1 MNDKQVIGIAAIMF
15 SLIGFF
21 LVGTGFFDQNQKP
34 LNLSNHPK
42 KYLNK
47 IKTIIIALFFLAFVP
62 SAAFAETQMDKDP
75 FAPGSQFDSKPL
87 DEHEQDEQFL
97 TDLWTMSIIIVVC
110 AIIARIAFQIV
121 KKRMKKSN
129 QSIYNGAGGNL
140 LKQSAHRSSLVVIP
154 FGNLKL
160 NFLTEETENF

>member
-1 MNDKQVIGIAAIMF
+1 MNKLQ
-15 SLIGFF
+15 
-21 LVGTGFFDQNQKP
+21 
-34 LNLSNHPK
+34 
-42 KYLNK
+42 
-47 IKTIIIALFFLAFVP
+47 IIAVLFFITILP
-62 SAAFAETQMDKDP
+62 SAAFAETQMDTDP

-129 QSIYNGAGGNL
+129 
-140 LKQSAHRSSLVVIP
+140 
-154 FGNLKL
+154 
-160 NFLTEETENF
+160 